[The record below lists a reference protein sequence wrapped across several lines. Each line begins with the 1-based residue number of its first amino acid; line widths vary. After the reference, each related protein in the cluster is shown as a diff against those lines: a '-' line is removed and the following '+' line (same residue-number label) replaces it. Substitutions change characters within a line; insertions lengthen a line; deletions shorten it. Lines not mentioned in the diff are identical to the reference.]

1 MTENDIVCIEEFVQN
16 ELEQRIL
23 DRCARLGAELD
34 ENEKESFF
42 GIYAGSIRDFKF
54 LRGERIQILGLAESL
69 RTMFNEKGK
78 EQFSKHF
85 EVPHNF
91 KINKSGTHNFSFGW
105 FYGKIPR
112 KCVHKSILNIDHLRA
127 NLVMKLT

>member
-1 MTENDIVCIEEFVQN
+1 MSFHFFRWNGFANAYSLMNLTENDIVCIEEFVQN

-23 DRCARLGAELD
+23 DRCTRLGSELD

-42 GIYAGSIRDFKF
+42 GIFAGSTKDFKF

-69 RTMFNEKGK
+69 RNMFDEKGK

-85 EVPHNF
+85 EVPENY
-91 KINKSGTHNFSFGW
+91 KIDKNGTHNFSFG
-105 FYGKIPR
+105 
-112 KCVHKSILNIDHLRA
+112 
-127 NLVMKLT
+127 